1 MNESQQYVER
11 EIEGA
16 RPDGIGP
23 YGDTFRVKVTSQVG
37 ASKWLSI
44 PADRFDAVKSAA
56 VGATGDGYR
65 DRAGI
70 DSRANSALLG
80 IEAIIED
87 RSVPSAVR
95 LALIAEIMAEEP
107 ILTDGSPAARSVRR
121 EIEERRGITA
131 RRR

>member
-1 MNESQQYVER
+1 MNDGQRFIAAEFEYT
-11 EIEGA
+11 
-16 RPDGIGP
+16 RPTGVVP
-23 YGDTFRVKVTSQVG
+23 HADTFRIQVRSESG
-37 ASKWLSI
+37 ASKWLSV

-131 RRR
+131 RRS

>member
-1 MNESQQYVER
+1 MNDGQRFIEA

-23 YGDTFRVKVTSQVG
+23 YGDTFRVQVRSESG
-37 ASKWLSI
+37 ASKWLSV
-44 PADRFDAVKSAA
+44 PADRFDAVKAAA
-56 VGATGDGYR
+56 VGSTGGGYR

-80 IEAIIED
+80 IEAIIGD

-95 LALIAEIMAEEP
+95 LALIAEIIAEEP

-121 EIEERRGITA
+121 EITERRRTA
-131 RRR
+131 ARKS